1 MGNLIEVY
9 SKNNVPKNQRKCFFW
24 FCFLKLFNVIHNTKK
39 AQIYLLIQLLIKTKL
54 NVNSQLRL
62 RLSVV
67 KVELKVGKNR
77 INFSKNTFKLTNTVT
92 KANIVIK
99 DQEFYTFHFTDH
111 INFSKQ
117 NKTKKYLNSFDKT
130 VMSLLISNFPWDKKP
145 LSQTISIVQLLF
157 RPLSIQYSAFKNVSL
172 DKFQNLLDI
181 EEFLKRSQALVSK

>member
-39 AQIYLLIQLLIKTKL
+39 TNIYLLIQLLIKTKL

-111 INFSKQ
+111 IDVFFKTKQ
-117 NKTKKYLNSFDKT
+117 NKKNTWI
-130 VMSLLISNFPWDKKP
+130 LLIKQSCLYWFQTFLGIKN
-145 LSQTISIVQLLF
+145 LSVRQYLLF
-157 RPLSIQYSAFKNVSL
+157 SCYFGHWASNTVHSKMFHWTNFRTCWI
-172 DKFQNLLDI
+172 
-181 EEFLKRSQALVSK
+181 LKSFWKGLKL